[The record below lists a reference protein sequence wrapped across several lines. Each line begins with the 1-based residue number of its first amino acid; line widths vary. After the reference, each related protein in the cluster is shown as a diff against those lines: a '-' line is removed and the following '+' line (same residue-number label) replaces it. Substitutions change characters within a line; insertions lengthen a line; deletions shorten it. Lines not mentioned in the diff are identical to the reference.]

1 MSGGSLSYF
10 YLQLQEHIGDFGD
23 EELDDLVKDLADLF
37 YAREWYLSSDTC
49 KDDWREARDKFKD
62 KWFTEY
68 GRQERIK
75 KYIEEIRSD
84 VLDRFGIDDQKCD
97 TCEYWSHESGNREV
111 FSTPKSEHPERKTG
125 VWLIYRFGSDAQCSE
140 CKTFFSDAYDMENS
154 DNYCRHCGAK
164 MEGLKRVKGER

>member
-23 EELDDLVKDLADLF
+23 KELDDLVKDLADLF

-49 KDDWREARDKFKD
+49 KDDWIEARDKFKD

-111 FSTPKSEHPERKTG
+111 FSTCNPVVKAEIQPEIPPYVAEIEAEYKKWINVPCIRKPLAKALYE
-125 VWLIYRFGSDAQCSE
+125 VWKKHDIEDA
-140 CKTFFSDAYDMENS
+140 
-154 DNYCRHCGAK
+154 
-164 MEGLKRVKGER
+164 ERRTDE